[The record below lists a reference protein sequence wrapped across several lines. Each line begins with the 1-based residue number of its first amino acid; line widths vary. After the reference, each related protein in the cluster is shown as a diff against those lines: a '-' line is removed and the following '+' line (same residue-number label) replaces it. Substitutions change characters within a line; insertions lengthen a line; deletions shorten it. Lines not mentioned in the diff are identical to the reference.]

1 VAAHDAVVDPKENQ
15 MATSKSKSKSATT
28 ARKSSRRVKR
38 PAKSSFPARSK
49 PTAATNAAA
58 TKAASAKSPAS
69 SSSKQAAV
77 LKMLYEPKGTT
88 IAAIMKATGWQQH
101 SVRGFFAGV
110 VKKKLDLNLVSEKVD
125 GQRIYRIVKSGTAR

>member
-1 VAAHDAVVDPKENQ
+1 

-38 PAKSSFPARSK
+38 PAKSSVPARSK

-58 TKAASAKSPAS
+58 TKAASAPAS
-69 SSSKQAAV
+69 SSSKQSAV

-125 GQRIYRIVKSGTAR
+125 GQRIYRIAKPGMAR

>member
-1 VAAHDAVVDPKENQ
+1 

-38 PAKSSFPARSK
+38 PAKSSVPARSK

-58 TKAASAKSPAS
+58 TKAASAPAS
-69 SSSKQAAV
+69 SSSKQSAV

-125 GQRIYRIVKSGTAR
+125 GQRIYRIAKPSTAR

>member
-1 VAAHDAVVDPKENQ
+1 

-38 PAKSSFPARSK
+38 PAKSSVPARSK
-49 PTAATNAAA
+49 PTATNAAA

-69 SSSKQAAV
+69 SSSKQSAV

-125 GQRIYRIVKSGTAR
+125 GQRIYRIAKPGTAR